1 MGHRLP
7 IQPSLNFLRLPARL
21 AAIAP
26 LRAIPG
32 GLPLPRWGFTVGV
45 LILAVLTLPAAEAE
59 PGNRL
64 RLRGQTLHRWSTGAL
79 DLAYLSG
86 GCEVS
91 HGATTHRCDTCFV
104 IVDGSGAAIRARI
117 LIHRSGTPE
126 RTAAIQLTDVPD
138 YQSSRYLGQS
148 IVPAAWW
155 QLLGEPVPGAAGIPP
170 PVRQVQYQEP
180 PLGRSALPPGGLR
193 LDSPEEIPTPP
204 IESFQLPAPAAPPS
218 TSLDLPGE
226 LSPTLSPDFTPAPA
240 AEPQPDRGFKFFVG
254 GGTRSIELTTRDTTV
269 PLRIQS
275 ISRPTAGEQ
284 VYIGRG
290 GVTVIIRDVTANLP
304 DGGTLTLGNVTLS
317 ADNVVAYAPPIAEML
332 RGGVGGSGAEGELYL
347 EGNIVLRQGA
357 SEIYAEAMYY
367 NAVRGVGVILDAEA
381 IIQLPQLRGAVRVK
395 AERMR
400 QLARDTFVADSAAV
414 TSSRIGVPRYWL
426 QSGQVRLFN
435 RAVDAV
441 DPISGLPI
449 TVAEAT
455 VASESNFVYLA
466 GVPVFYYP
474 RFQTALRQPT
484 FYLRGADFRND
495 DIFGTQV
502 LLEWDL
508 FQLLGLQNPPDG
520 VDTVLL
526 TDYLSDRGP
535 AFGNRTTYSRT
546 ALFGIPG
553 PVVGRSDSY
562 TIFDDGLD
570 NLGEGRQNLTPE
582 EDIRGRTT
590 LRHRHYFAPGW
601 EFTAE
606 LGYISDRN
614 FVEQYF
620 EQEWDRESDR
630 RTGVRLRRYAGA
642 NLFDLSLYGQINEFF
657 QETEQLPTLDHYA
670 LGLSPL
676 SRLTWSM
683 HNEVGYQKLNA
694 AEFSNDPQQNAITG
708 VRLPGE
714 FDREGIVARTR
725 QEISLPV
732 DLGPVRI
739 APFAIGEAAAYGEG
753 VDGESVSRFWGGG
766 GVRGNLPFSRIDPTI
781 TSALLNVNG
790 LAHKVNLSAEYFYAD
805 SDTDLD
811 ELPLYDPL
819 DDNAQEQFRR
829 FFSLRRFGGGLPDR
843 LDPRTMAF
851 RRGAQRYVAGPSDT
865 IVDDLQQVR
874 LGFDNRFQ
882 TKRGLPGRQRIVDLF
897 EIDFE
902 TILFP
907 EAERDNFGETVGPT
921 TYDAAYHLGD
931 RVAILSD
938 GYFDWFDDGLRSVSA
953 GVRSSR
959 PGLGDFYAG
968 ILSLQGPI
976 SSTVLRASV
985 DYRLNEKWIFSGGT
999 TYDFGDVGSVGQ
1011 SANLT
1016 RIGESFLVQIGATV
1030 DSGRDNVSFG
1040 FTVEPRF
1047 LPRPKLGILGGQF
1060 IPPAGAEGLQ

>member
-1 MGHRLP
+1 MRLP
-7 IQPSLNFLRLPARL
+7 VRL
-21 AAIAP
+21 AARP
-26 LRAIPG
+26 PSPDGFGRS
-32 GLPLPRWGFTVGV
+32 PLPGPRGPVWLALG
-45 LILAVLTLPAAEAE
+45 LILGGWLNAAA
-59 PGNRL
+59 GQSDDRL
-64 RLRGQTLHRWSTGAL
+64 IIRGQTLHRWSSGTL
-79 DLAYLSG
+79 DLAYLVG
-86 GCEVS
+86 DCEVAR
-91 HGATTHRCDTCFV
+91 GDTVHRCNTCFA
-104 IVDGSGAAIRARI
+104 IVDGSGTSIRARI
-117 LIHRSGTPE
+117 LIDCGETTP
-126 RTAAIQLTDVPD
+126 RTATVRLTDVPD
-138 YQSSRYLGQS
+138 YQSDRYLGQTD
-148 IVPAAWW
+148 VPAAWW
-155 QLLGEPVPGAAGIPP
+155 GLLGEPIPIPAASQSA
-170 PVRQVQYQEP
+170 VAQVQFQQP
-180 PLGRSALPPGGLR
+180 ILGQPTLPPGGLR
-193 LDSPEEIPTPP
+193 IDPPLMAEFDDVLPPP
-204 IESFQLPAPAAPPS
+204 IRSLQPSVVEPSPGSMAPPFGPPLFEPPGGLPPADLPPPAA
-218 TSLDLPGE
+218 G
-226 LSPTLSPDFTPAPA
+226 
-240 AEPQPDRGFKFFVG
+240 GFQFFVG

-269 PLRIQS
+269 PLRLQS
-275 ISRPTAGEQ
+275 IDRQLAGEQ
-284 VYIGRG
+284 VYVGRG
-290 GVTVIIRDVTANLP
+290 GVTVIVRDVTANLP
-304 DGGTLTLGNVTLS
+304 DGALMTLGNVTLS
-317 ADNVVAYAPPIAEML
+317 ADNVVAYAPPIGDL
-332 RGGVGGSGAEGELYL
+332 LQNGVQGSGAEGELYL
-347 EGNIVLRQGA
+347 EGNIVLRQGD
-357 SEIYAEAMYY
+357 SVIYAEAMYY

-381 IIQLPQLRGAVRVK
+381 IVAVPQLRGVIRVK
-395 AERMR
+395 ADRMR

-435 RAVDAV
+435 RAVAAV
-441 DPISGLPI
+441 DPISGLPT
-449 TVAEAT
+449 TVAEPT

-474 RFQTALRQPT
+474 RFQTPLRKPS
-484 FYLRGADFRND
+484 FYLRGADFKND

-535 AFGNRTTYSRT
+535 AFGNRTTYSR
-546 ALFGIPG
+546 ASLFGIPG

-570 NLGEGRQNLTPE
+570 NLGLGRQNLTPE

-601 EFTAE
+601 EAIAE

-630 RTGVRLRRYAGA
+630 RTGVRLRRYLGP
-642 NLFDLSLYGQINEFF
+642 NVFDLSLYGQINEFF

-670 LGLSPL
+670 MGLSPL
-676 SRLTWSM
+676 NRLTWSM
-683 HNEVGYQKLNA
+683 HNEVGYQKLNP
-694 AEFSNDPQQNAITG
+694 AEFSSDPQQNALTG
-708 VRLPGE
+708 TRLPGE
-714 FDREGIVARTR
+714 FGREGIVARTR

-732 DLGPVRI
+732 DLGPVRL
-739 APFAIGEAAAYGEG
+739 APFAIGEAAAYGEA
-753 VDGESVSRFWGGG
+753 VDGESLSRFWGGG
-766 GVRGNLPFSRIDPTI
+766 GIRGNLPFSRIDPTI
-781 TSALLNVNG
+781 TSSLLNVNG

-829 FFSLRRFGGGLPDR
+829 FFSLREFGGGLPAR

-851 RRGAQRYVAGPSDT
+851 RRGAQRYIAGPSDT

-874 LGFDNRFQ
+874 LGIDNRFQ

-897 EIDFE
+897 EFDVE

-907 EAERDNFGETVGPT
+907 EADRDNFGETVGPT

-976 SSTVLRASV
+976 DSTVLRSIV
-985 DYRLNEKWIFSGGT
+985 NYRLNEKWIFSGGT

-1011 SANLT
+1011 SASLT
-1016 RIGESFLVQIGATV
+1016 RIGESFLVQVGATV

-1047 LPRPKLGILGGQF
+1047 LPRPTLGLLGGQL
-1060 IPPAGAEGLQ
+1060 IPPPGSEGLE